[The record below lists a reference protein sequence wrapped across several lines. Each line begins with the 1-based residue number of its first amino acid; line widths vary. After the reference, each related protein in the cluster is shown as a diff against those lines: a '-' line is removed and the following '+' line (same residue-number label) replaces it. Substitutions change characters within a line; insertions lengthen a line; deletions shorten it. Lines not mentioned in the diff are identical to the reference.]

1 MGEPPLLDE
10 VTDLKLN
17 SLEVV
22 GAVSQRRA
30 LLQVWHQNHERMDRD
45 CCAAN
50 LSAHMTSQPVSALQL

>member
-10 VTDLKLN
+10 VADLKLN

-30 LLQVWHQNHERMDRD
+30 LLQVWHQNYTSAWIGTLL
-45 CCAAN
+45 CC
-50 LSAHMTSQPVSALQL
+50 